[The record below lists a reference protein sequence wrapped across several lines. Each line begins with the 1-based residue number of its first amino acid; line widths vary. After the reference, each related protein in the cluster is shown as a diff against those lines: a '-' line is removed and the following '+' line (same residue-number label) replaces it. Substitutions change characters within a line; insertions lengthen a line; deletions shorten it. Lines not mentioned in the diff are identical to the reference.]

1 MGVGN
6 GSSFSSQEYFTENL
20 RTFLRSTSGRVFLV
34 FPILLLILVPIFLIG
49 AVTSNLLLPRM
60 ESTFY
65 NLAAPAGV
73 ATPTPFPSFNT
84 ILPQTGV
91 VLYTVQNG
99 DACDEVLST
108 QMRMVKSAEIF
119 SDVKPATVKTL
130 NATLGQ
136 DCHQLQPGLVLP
148 LPPQYP
154 LVALGGQV
162 LKIEGMSAQQILPT
176 PLIHVAGRRNRVL
189 TVQGDVG

>member
-6 GSSFSSQEYFTENL
+6 GSSFSSQEYFTRESRHFSAFN
-20 RTFLRSTSGRVFLV
+20 FWKSFLV

-73 ATPTPFPSFNT
+73 ATPTPFPTFNT

-119 SDVKPATVKTL
+119 SDVKPATVKVL

-162 LKIEGMSAQQILPT
+162 LKIEGMNAQQILPDPSHPRCRPDAT
-176 PLIHVAGRRNRVL
+176 RS
-189 TVQGDVG
+189 